1 MHYRPRTR
9 FRVRVLVVWS
19 PSEMRRGRGECRV
32 KASPMA
38 RLQQETQAAVTTG
51 SADQP
56 AFPARWLT
64 AYTWSPWRAGLSG
77 HHVATTRVP
86 RVALDTSIGVSGHH
100 DF

>member
-1 MHYRPRTR
+1 
-9 FRVRVLVVWS
+9 
-19 PSEMRRGRGECRV
+19 
-32 KASPMA
+32 MA

-100 DF
+100 DFTVRIVLFVGMTKVTLQGDAPTASRPPRS